1 MNRRISLKTKLLLL
15 VVFPLVFQFIF
26 LALLAQANYR
36 VEHVQRVTER
46 SRAITASA
54 GKITELGKNACMSMI
69 AFHLSHSRI
78 FTANRELLAK
88 QIADEVSLIRDL
100 VGDDKEQQQN
110 VDVLKK
116 ATDQAMKLLSKVEI
130 QTNDAG
136 DPTLVI
142 QGLFMK
148 GEIETVINDIVVA
161 EDKLGK
167 HEDELRK
174 INAPDELSA
183 RQTQHT
189 VLTFGIFCEVAI
201 TVFATYYLANNISRR
216 LQLLIDNTFRMA
228 SGKELTSPVGGTDE
242 IAQLDGTFREMA
254 KARNEADK
262 MKREFLEMV
271 SHDVRTPLMSVSATL
286 EMIGMGLR
294 PQMLNHDIEI
304 ADRNI
309 TQVLDLLS
317 ELLDLHRLEAGKL
330 DLSLEEA
337 DVLTVLTIAIE
348 TVRPNA
354 EKLGVTIY
362 GSDVSAGIMCDQVRL
377 RQVIINLL
385 SNSVKFSPKG
395 GEIRCTIDLFPES
408 LKITISD
415 QGPGIPREFKDKI
428 FERFGQ
434 VRESDSKVHG
444 GKGLG
449 LAISRALIEA
459 HAGRIGVDSEE
470 GKGSDFWI
478 VLPRIT

>member
-1 MNRRISLKTKLLLL
+1 MNRKISLKTKLLLL
-15 VVFPLVFQFIF
+15 VLFPLFFEIVF
-26 LALLAQANYR
+26 LAILGQANER
-36 VEHVQRVTER
+36 VERVRRVTER

-54 GKITELGKNACMSMI
+54 GKIAELGKNACMSMI

-78 FTANRELLAK
+78 FTANRDILAK
-88 QIADEVSLIRDL
+88 QIDEEVSLIRDS
-100 VGDDKEQQQN
+100 VGNDREQLHN

-116 ATDQAMKLLSKVEI
+116 ATDQAMKLLSRVSVE
-130 QTNDAG
+130 TNDAG
-136 DPTLVI
+136 DATLVL

-161 EDKLGK
+161 SDALSK
-167 HEDELRK
+167 HENDLRR
-174 INAPDELSA
+174 INAPDELSV
-183 RQTQHT
+183 RQTQQNILIGGF
-189 VLTFGIFCEVAI
+189 VCELAI
-201 TVFATYYLANNISRR
+201 TIAATYFLAANVVRR
-216 LQLLIDNTFRMA
+216 LQLLTENTMRMK
-228 SGKELTSPVGGTDE
+228 SGIELTAPVGGTDE
-242 IAQLDGTFREMA
+242 IAQLDSTFREMA
-254 KARNEADK
+254 KARNEADQ

-294 PQMLNHDIEI
+294 PSMLNQDIEI

-330 DLSLEEA
+330 ELSLEEA
-337 DVLTVLTIAIE
+337 DVLSVLTIAIE

-362 GSDVSAGIMCDQVRL
+362 GSDISAGIMCDQVRL

-395 GEIRCTIDLFPES
+395 GEIRCSIDLHPET

-415 QGPGIPREFKDKI
+415 QGPGIPPEFQEKI

-459 HAGRIGVDSEE
+459 HAGQIGVDSEV

-478 VLPRIT
+478 ILPRIT

>member
-1 MNRRISLKTKLLLL
+1 MLLL
-15 VVFPLVFQFIF
+15 VLLPLSFELVFLSVLG
-26 LALLAQANYR
+26 LALKR
-36 VEHVQRVTER
+36 VETVARVTER
-46 SRAITASA
+46 SRAIVASS
-54 GKITELGKNACMSMI
+54 GRITEIGKDACMNFI
-69 AFHLSHSRI
+69 AYHMSRSPI
-78 FTANRELLAK
+78 FTENREALKK
-88 QIADEVSLIRDL
+88 QIDEEVTLIRDL
-100 VGDDKEQQQN
+100 VGDDKVQLHN
-110 VDVLKK
+110 VEVLK
-116 ATDQAMKLLSKVEI
+116 ASTDQALKLLSRVEH
-130 QTNDAG
+130 QTEDGG
-136 DPTLVI
+136 DSSVVI
-142 QGLFMK
+142 NGLLMK
-148 GEIETVINDIVVA
+148 GEIETVINGMIVA
-161 EDKLGK
+161 SNDLGK

-174 INAPDELSA
+174 ANIPDEGSA
-183 RQTQHT
+183 RKTFET
-189 VLTFGIFCEVAI
+189 VLVFGIFAHVIVTILAVA
-201 TVFATYYLANNISRR
+201 YLARNFSYR
-216 LQLLIDNTFRMA
+216 LKLLIDNTMRMA
-228 SGKELTSPVGGTDE
+228 AGKEFTPPVGGNDE
-242 IAQLDGTFREMA
+242 IAQLDATFREMA
-254 KARNEADK
+254 KAKNEADK

-294 PQMLNHDIEI
+294 PNMLNQDIEI

-330 DLSLEEA
+330 ELALEEA
-337 DVLTVLTIAIE
+337 DVLAVLTIAIE

-377 RQVIINLL
+377 RQVLINLL

-395 GEIRCTIDLFPES
+395 GEIRCSIDLFPES

-434 VRESDSKVHG
+434 VRDSDSKVHG